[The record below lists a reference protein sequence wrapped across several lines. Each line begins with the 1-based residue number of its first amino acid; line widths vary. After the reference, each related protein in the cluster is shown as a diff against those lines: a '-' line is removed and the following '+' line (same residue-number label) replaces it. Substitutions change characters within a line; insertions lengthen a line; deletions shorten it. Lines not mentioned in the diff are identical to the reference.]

1 MKRRV
6 ALMGITITDLNVI
19 KAVLFD
25 LDGVLVDATEWHY
38 EALNKALGL
47 FGYNID
53 RQRHLGFYNGLPTRV
68 KLSHLTEEFGMPEAL
83 HDFIYEMKQQY
94 TIDFIYKLCRPDF
107 QKQLM
112 FKYLK
117 KSGIKIG
124 VCSNSIH
131 ETLEMMLKK
140 SDLFNDCD
148 VIISNQDVE
157 KSKPDP
163 EMYLKGMEA
172 LGVSP
177 DGTIIVEDSPHGIE
191 AAKASGAHVCVVKGI
206 HDVHLSLLEDYMT
219 RL

>member
-1 MKRRV
+1 
-6 ALMGITITDLNVI
+6 VI

-47 FGYNID
+47 FGYTID

-68 KLSHLTEEFGMPEAL
+68 KLSHLTEEFEMPESL
-83 HDFIYEMKQQY
+83 HDFIYDMKQQY

-112 FKYLK
+112 FKHLK
-117 KSGIKIG
+117 KKGFKVG
-124 VCSNSIH
+124 VCSNSIS
-131 ETLEMMLKK
+131 ETLEMMLRK

-148 VIISNQDVE
+148 VVISNQDVK

-177 DGTIIVEDSPHGIE
+177 EETIIVEDSPHGIE
-191 AAKASGAHVCVVKGI
+191 AAEASGGHVCVVKGVQ
-206 HDVHLSLLEDYMT
+206 DVHLGLIEGYISKL
-219 RL
+219 

>member
-1 MKRRV
+1 MMQEV
-6 ALMGITITDLNVI
+6 ALMGATITQLNVI

-47 FGYNID
+47 FGYTID

-68 KLSHLTEEFGMPEAL
+68 KLRHLTEEFEMPEAL

-94 TIDFIYKLCRPDF
+94 TIDTIYKFCRPDF

-112 FKYLK
+112 FKHLK
-117 KSGIKIG
+117 KKGIKIG
-124 VCSNSIH
+124 VCSNSIS

-148 VIISNQDVE
+148 IIISNQDVK

-163 EMYLKGMEA
+163 EMYLRGMEA
-172 LGVSP
+172 LGVAP
-177 DGTIIVEDSPHGIE
+177 DETIIVEDSPHGIE
-191 AAKASGAHVCVVKGI
+191 AAEASGAHVCVVKGV
-206 HDVHLSLLEDYMT
+206 HDVHLSLLEDYMKK
-219 RL
+219 L

>member
-1 MKRRV
+1 M
-6 ALMGITITDLNVI
+6 I
-19 KAVLFD
+19 KTVLFD

-47 FGYNID
+47 FGYTIS
-53 RQRHLGFYNGLPTRV
+53 RQQHLGFYNGLPTRV
-68 KLSHLTEEFGMPEAL
+68 KLQKLTEEFEMPESL

-94 TIDFIYKLCRPDF
+94 TVDFIYRLCRPDF

-117 KSGIKIG
+117 KKGLKIG
-124 VCSNSIH
+124 VCSNSIT
-131 ETLEMMLKK
+131 ETLHMMLKK

-157 KSKPDP
+157 KSKPYP
-163 EMYLKGMEA
+163 EMYLKGMET

-177 DGTIIVEDSPHGIE
+177 EETLIVEDSPHGIE
-191 AAKASGAHVCVVKGI
+191 AAKASGAHVCVVKGV
-206 HDVHLSLLEDYMT
+206 HDVHISLVEDY
-219 RL
+219 LSKL